1 MWDNIFTDVHLYS
14 VIFRIHSNLGYMN
27 SRVTKPSYKN
37 ELRIMTSQAESL
49 IFRVRNSMS
58 KKLSPKIKKN

>member
-1 MWDNIFTDVHLYS
+1 MWDNIFKDVHLYS

-37 ELRIMTSQAESL
+37 ELRIMTSQAELL
-49 IFRVRNSMS
+49 IFRVHNSM
-58 KKLSPKIKKN
+58 